1 LPRFVSIIML
11 LVLILS
17 NQTNS
22 YAAENQSLDIKS
34 EAAVLVD
41 SETGAILYNK
51 NSDERLYPASLTKI
65 ATAIYALEKGNIDDV
80 VTISPRAVK
89 EEGTRVFLVEG
100 ERVPLKKLIQGMLIN
115 SGNDAAVAIA
125 EHIDGS
131 VEQFAVNINKYLTEE
146 IGVSNTNFTN
156 PNGLFNENHYTTAKD
171 LALITNYAK
180 RNPVFTEIFGT
191 KELPWSGESWE
202 TTLLTHHRLLKGEI
216 PGEGITGGKTGFVNE
231 SKHTLA
237 TTAENENIKLTAI
250 VLKGERSK
258 DTYKDTEKLIE
269 YGLNNFQ
276 HSVIKQDELFKM
288 KEKEYYAKSDIV
300 ITEHVKGSKESITEQ
315 GILEI
320 VNDGEVIQ
328 SIQLEAKKNKQVKVE
343 VKEEKLQT
351 SEESSVNII
360 LGILVLA
367 FAGLFLG
374 VRKRLVK
381 DNNVKRP

>member
-1 LPRFVSIIML
+1 MSKFVSLFML
-11 LVLILS
+11 LFLLLS

-22 YAAENQSLDIKS
+22 YAQETEPLDIKC
-34 EAAVLVD
+34 EAAVLMD

-51 NSDERLYPASLTKI
+51 NSDEKLYPASLTKI
-65 ATAIYALEKGNIDDV
+65 ATAIYAIENGNLDDV

-89 EEGTRVFLVEG
+89 EEGTRVYLVEG
-100 ERVPLKKLIQGMLIN
+100 EKVPLKKLIQGMLIN

-131 VEQFAVNINKYLTEE
+131 VEQFAVNINKYLSEQ

-171 LALITNYAK
+171 LGLITNYAK
-180 RNPVFTEIFGT
+180 KNPVFTEIFGT

-216 PGEGITGGKTGFVNE
+216 PFEGITGGKTGFVNE

-258 DTYKDTEKLIE
+258 DTYQDTERLIE
-269 YGLNNFQ
+269 YGLKNF
-276 HSVIKQDELFKM
+276 HHRVIKQDELFKM
-288 KEKEYYAKSDIV
+288 KEKEYYTISDIV
-300 ITEHVKGSKESITEQ
+300 ITEHVDGSEESITNQ
-315 GILEI
+315 GILEV
-320 VNDGEVIQ
+320 VNDGVVTQ
-328 SIQLEAKKNKQVKVE
+328 TIQLEAKEFEPVNGK
-343 VKEEKLQT
+343 VKEEKLLT

-360 LGILVLA
+360 YGIILFA
-367 FAGLFLG
+367 CAGLFLG
-374 VRKRLVK
+374 VRKKL
-381 DNNVKRP
+381 VKRP

>member
-1 LPRFVSIIML
+1 LSKFVSFFML
-11 LVLILS
+11 LFLILS

-22 YAAENQSLDIKS
+22 YAQETQPLDIKS

-41 SETGAILYNK
+41 SDTGAILYNK
-51 NSDERLYPASLTKI
+51 NSDEKLYPASLTKI
-65 ATAIYALEKGNIDDV
+65 ATAIYAIENGNLDDI

-89 EEGTRVFLVEG
+89 EEGTRVYLVEG
-100 ERVPLKKLIQGMLIN
+100 EKVPLKKLIQGMLIN

-125 EHIDGS
+125 EQIDGS
-131 VEQFAVNINKYLTEE
+131 IEQFAVNINKFLSGQ

-180 RNPVFTEIFGT
+180 KNPVFTEIFGT

-216 PGEGITGGKTGFVNE
+216 PFEGITGGKTGFVNE

-258 DTYKDTEKLIE
+258 DTYQDTEKLIE
-269 YGLNNFQ
+269 YGLMNF
-276 HSVIKQDELFKM
+276 HHRVIKQDELFKM

-300 ITEHVKGSKESITEQ
+300 ITEHVNGSKESITNQ
-315 GILEI
+315 GILEV
-320 VNDGEVIQ
+320 VNDGAVIQ
-328 SIQLEAKKNKQVKVE
+328 TVQLEAKESEPVNVK
-343 VKEEKLQT
+343 VKEEKLLT

-360 LGILVLA
+360 YGIILFA
-367 FAGLFLG
+367 FAGIFLG

-381 DNNVKRP
+381 RQ

>member
-1 LPRFVSIIML
+1 LSKFVSFFML
-11 LVLILS
+11 LFLILS

-22 YAAENQSLDIKS
+22 YAQETQPLDVKC
-34 EAAVLVD
+34 EAAVLMD

-51 NSDERLYPASLTKI
+51 NSDEKLYPASLTKI
-65 ATAIYALEKGNIDDV
+65 ATAIYAIENGNLDDV
-80 VTISPRAVK
+80 VTISSRAVK
-89 EEGTRVFLVEG
+89 EEGTRVYLVEG
-100 ERVPLKKLIQGMLIN
+100 EKVPLKKLIQGMLIN

-131 VEQFAVNINKYLTEE
+131 VEKFAVNINKYLSEQ

-156 PNGLFNENHYTTAKD
+156 PNGLFHENHYTTAKD

-180 RNPVFTEIFGT
+180 KNSVFTEIFGT

-216 PGEGITGGKTGFVNE
+216 PFEGITGGKTGFVNE

-258 DTYKDTEKLIE
+258 DTYQDTEKLIE
-269 YGLNNFQ
+269 YGLKNFN
-276 HSVIKQDELFKM
+276 HRVIEQDELFKL
-288 KEKEYYAKSDIV
+288 KEKDYYAKSDIV
-300 ITEHVKGSKESITEQ
+300 VTEHVDGSNKRITNQ
-315 GILEI
+315 GILEV
-320 VNDGEVIQ
+320 VNDGVVTQ
-328 SIQLEAKKNKQVKVE
+328 TIQLEAKESEPVIGK
-343 VKEEKLQT
+343 VKEERLLT

-360 LGILVLA
+360 YGIILFA

-374 VRKRLVK
+374 IRKRLVK
-381 DNNVKRP
+381 RQ

>member
-1 LPRFVSIIML
+1 MSRFVSILML
-11 LVLILS
+11 LFLILS

-22 YAAENQSLDIKS
+22 YAAENQPLEIKS

-65 ATAIYALEKGNIDDV
+65 ATAIYALENGNIDDV
-80 VTISPRAVK
+80 VTISPRAVQ

-180 RNPVFTEIFGT
+180 KNPVFTEIFGT

-202 TTLLTHHRLLKGEI
+202 TTLLTHHLLLKGEI
-216 PGEGITGGKTGFVNE
+216 PVEGITGGKTGFVNE

-237 TTAENENIKLTAI
+237 TTAENDNIKLTAI

-258 DTYKDTEKLIE
+258 DTYQDTEKLIE
-269 YGLNNFQ
+269 YGLNSFQ
-276 HSVIKQDELFKM
+276 HRVIKKDELFKM

-300 ITEHVKGSKESITEQ
+300 LTEHVKGSNESITEK
-315 GILEI
+315 GVLEV
-320 VNDGEVIQ
+320 VNGGEVIQ
-328 SIQLEAKKNKQVKVE
+328 SIQLEVKEPEQVKV
-343 VKEEKLQT
+343 KKEKLLT

-360 LGILVLA
+360 YGIIVIA

-381 DNNVKRP
+381 RQ